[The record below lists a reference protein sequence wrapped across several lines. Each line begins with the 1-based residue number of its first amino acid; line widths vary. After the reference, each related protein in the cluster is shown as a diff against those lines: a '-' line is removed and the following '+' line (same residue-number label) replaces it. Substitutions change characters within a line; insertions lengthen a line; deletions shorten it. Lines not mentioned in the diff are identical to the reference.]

1 MLKKIFHQTFITEE
15 EQLTLDLPPKGFDL
29 KVAVILTWTA
39 LALAII
45 KYYGDPLFT
54 ANVLS
59 DRGAKDLADS
69 LRAWTTEVPA
79 AELHR
84 LTWWV
89 STMIFCYFIVPV
101 LLIRLVFREPLS
113 DYGFRFKGAFDQW
126 WLYVIML
133 VIMVPLVLYFSTTS
147 SFQAR
152 YPFYS
157 PLKSEPL
164 WPNFWCWEMMYFG
177 QFIALEFFF
186 RGFMTLGLRKRFGYY
201 SIFIMTI
208 PYCMIHFGKPMPETI
223 GAIIAGIVL
232 GTLSMKSRSVL
243 MGFFIHYSVAITM
256 DLSALWRKGYF

>member
-1 MLKKIFHQTFITEE
+1 MLKKIFAETFAREE
-15 EQLTLDLPPKGFDL
+15 EQLLLDPPAKGFDL
-29 KVAVILTWTA
+29 KVVVILGWTA

-45 KYYGDPLFT
+45 KYYGDVLFT

-59 DRGAKDLADS
+59 DRGAKEWADS
-69 LRAWTTEVPA
+69 LRAWASEGPDA
-79 AELHR
+79 DLHR
-84 LTWWV
+84 LTWWIG
-89 STMIFCYFIVPV
+89 SMFLCYFFVPV
-101 LLIRLVFREPLS
+101 LLVKIVFRDSLA
-113 DYGFRFKGAFDQW
+113 DYGLKWKGALQQW
-126 WLYVIML
+126 WLYVVMAVVMI
-133 VIMVPLVLYFSTTS
+133 PLVVYFSSTS

-157 PLKSEPL
+157 PMKNESL
-164 WPNFWCWEMMYFG
+164 WPNFWIWEMMYFG

-201 SIFIMTI
+201 SVFIMTI

-256 DLSALWRKGYF
+256 DLCALWRKGIL